1 MLSLSLTHSISHSL
15 TSIGNNTPSTTQRN
29 PERNMKN
36 QETSSLNKPNETSI
50 IKKPKDP
57 KRIKNKNQETHPM
70 IQRETSTNLVATT
83 LSRHHL
89 GSIAAAS
96 WILHCCHLSSFFFL
110 SSWFRFCSSCVFVFV
125 DFYFF
130 IIFGF
135 QDFWLSE
142 IQSVTEKVWIRN
154 QVCKAQFQF
163 K

>member
-29 PERNMKN
+29 PERNIKN

-96 WILHCCHLSSFFFL
+96 WILHCCHLSSFFFCLHGLGFVLHVFL
-110 SSWFRFCSSCVFVFV
+110 SSLISTFSSFLGFK
-125 DFYFF
+125 
-130 IIFGF
+130 IFG
-135 QDFWLSE
+135 
-142 IQSVTEKVWIRN
+142 
-154 QVCKAQFQF
+154 
-163 K
+163 